1 MNPPLTLYC
10 NCFQSNLNRYSQANQ
25 KNLLCGAAD
34 LDTATKNRLVLNNFY
49 FDDTGNNISSMN
61 RWLGDLTGLYWVWKN
76 TKDEFVGTNQYR
88 RYYDDTELSN
98 LIYDDKTL
106 YASLPI
112 QFNNQ
117 SAHDQMIMAH
127 GPAGINLLL
136 TAAASNFIS
145 IKPYMIEDLKKINY
159 LSPCNMFFA
168 HRTIFDK
175 ICEVLFDIINEL
187 YDGSRHTLSWI
198 QPPGQTRLLA
208 FLAERILNIIYS
220 NSRYFLGDVKI
231 QTIGWNVK

>member
-1 MNPPLTLYC
+1 MNPLLTLYC

-25 KNLLCGAAD
+25 KNLLCGASD

-106 YASLPI
+106 YASVWKKLLDLGDI
-112 QFNNQ
+112 
-117 SAHDQMIMAH
+117 I
-127 GPAGINLLL
+127 GIEGYVF
-136 TAAASNFIS
+136 TTKVGEIS
-145 IKPYMIEDLKKINY
+145 IHVTTFKL
-159 LSPCNMFFA
+159 LS
-168 HRTIFDK
+168 K
-175 ICEVLFDIINEL
+175 SLICK
-187 YDGSRHTLSWI
+187 
-198 QPPGQTRLLA
+198 
-208 FLAERILNIIYS
+208 
-220 NSRYFLGDVKI
+220 VKFSSSI
-231 QTIGWNVK
+231 